1 MSTGSITELVRVLVA
16 AGATPD
22 IILAA
27 VASAEATKDAA
38 IEASRS
44 KARNRVQRWRDN
56 HAVTSR
62 NVTQRSVA
70 DTSRLTRVE
79 DSSSKKDISGKEESK
94 NLSHEFESEIWPSYP
109 LKLGKPNALKAYIAA
124 RQRAS
129 FETIRAGVVRY
140 AAERAGQDKKYTK
153 QAQGWFSRDGWD
165 DEPIPQGATTRP
177 HSTASPPGQDF
188 NAILDDLQGKT
199 HASHPGP
206 SIDASV
212 NRADSGG
219 ASNLV
224 QLNAISARR

>member
-1 MSTGSITELVRVLVA
+1 MMKL
-16 AGATPD
+16 AT
-22 IILAA
+22 LGLSEAQAEA
-27 VASAEATKDAA
+27 VATMLTDVEAATAADAQKGV
-38 IEASRS
+38 EKGRE
-44 KARNRVQRWRDN
+44 KARIRWHTWNNKRLLTT
-56 HAVTSR
+56 A
-62 NVTQRSVA
+62 NVSQQLA
-70 DTSRLTRVE
+70 GVE

-224 QLNAISARR
+224 QLNALSARR